1 MSTAWLLFM
10 LKNIL
15 ATVVY
20 LMLGYAY
27 VDENIHGG
35 CDDVLG
41 VEVLTWIMYLLVE
54 NILVSDMSS
63 SIEVFRYIHELEAV
77 LSLARTSRRQL
88 WCIRC
93 KAMLRCS
100 TMILLCSGILVPLT
114 QPTLRSSGVATKS

>member
-20 LMLGYAY
+20 LMLGYGY
-27 VDENIHGG
+27 LDENIHCG

-41 VEVLTWIMYLLVE
+41 DEVLTWIMYLLVE

-63 SIEVFRYIHELEAV
+63 SIEVFRVSDAN
-77 LSLARTSRRQL
+77 
-88 WCIRC
+88 
-93 KAMLRCS
+93 
-100 TMILLCSGILVPLT
+100 
-114 QPTLRSSGVATKS
+114 

>member
-20 LMLGYAY
+20 LMLGYGY

-41 VEVLTWIMYLLVE
+41 VEVLT
-54 NILVSDMSS
+54 
-63 SIEVFRYIHELEAV
+63 
-77 LSLARTSRRQL
+77 
-88 WCIRC
+88 
-93 KAMLRCS
+93 
-100 TMILLCSGILVPLT
+100 
-114 QPTLRSSGVATKS
+114 

>member
-41 VEVLTWIMYLLVE
+41 VEVLTWSLSLLVE
-54 NILVSDMSS
+54 NILVSDM
-63 SIEVFRYIHELEAV
+63 
-77 LSLARTSRRQL
+77 
-88 WCIRC
+88 
-93 KAMLRCS
+93 
-100 TMILLCSGILVPLT
+100 
-114 QPTLRSSGVATKS
+114 